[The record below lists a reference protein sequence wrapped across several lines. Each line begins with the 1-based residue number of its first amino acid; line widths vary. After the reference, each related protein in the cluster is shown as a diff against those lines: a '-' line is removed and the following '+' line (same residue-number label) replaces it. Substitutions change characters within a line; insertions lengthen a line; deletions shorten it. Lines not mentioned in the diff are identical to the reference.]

1 MTHIDDAV
9 ITPGTGFIFVA
20 PTGTARPDISEIESY
35 EPMDDDHFEGWSSI
49 GHTSRD
55 ELPTFGFDGGDTEFK
70 AHGRMLPSARS

>member
-35 EPMDDDHFEGWSSI
+35 EPMEDDHFAGWSSMVAI
-49 GHTSRD
+49 LRCRV
-55 ELPTFGFDGGDTEFK
+55 P
-70 AHGRMLPSARS
+70 GRTLPSARS